1 MNQYTYHTTVLNA
14 DGDFRRMIKPSA
26 LFRYVEQAAADHARA
41 YGMDDAFFKAHHTAF
56 LVGKQAAQITR
67 MPLRAEKLT
76 FLTACEPCKKGSMK
90 RLTRI
95 LDEAGK
101 ECALIDSRWIMVDT
115 DHECILRQLSW
126 HTPGYW
132 NEDLDG
138 ELPQLVHK
146 AKELTCAGSRTASYS
161 LCDLNGHVNNACYL
175 DIACDALPLEV
186 VKGGPLKFVSV
197 KYHREIP
204 LGSQVEAL
212 CASPPSNTTARS
224 PWGPRWWCPM
234 PRRRM
239 AGMWWAAAKST
250 PRLNATWNLQNKSR
264 KITIML
270 QNLRKRSCKTETKEL
285 QYGYR
290 KR

>member
-41 YGMDDAFFKAHHTAF
+41 YGMDDVFFKAHHTAF

-76 FLTACEPCKKGSMK
+76 FVTACEPCKKGSMK

-101 ECALIDSRWIMVDT
+101 ECALIDSRWIVVDT
-115 DHECILRQLSW
+115 DRECILRQPSW

-132 NEDLDG
+132 NEDLEG

-175 DIACDALPLEV
+175 DIVCDALPLEV

-204 LGSQVEAL
+204 LGSQVEVFYA
-212 CASPPSNTTARS
+212 
-224 PWGPRWWCPM
+224 PRP
-234 PRRRM
+234 M
-239 AGMWWAAAKST
+239 AGMWWAAAKNT
-250 PRLNATWNLQNKSR
+250 PRLNATWNLQNKSG
-264 KITIML
+264 KITKML
-270 QNLRKRSCKTETKEL
+270 QNLRKRSCKIETKEL